1 MENNVSSIDGKIGVV
16 IIKEGDYFI
25 ANSPALDL
33 SSFGKTEKKAISNFK
48 EALGLFIEKKT
59 LSCYLVDKKAANSTK
74 EIFSKSI
81 GLYAFICKIMIS
93 NHFPLSF
100 LVLAKIDLIID

>member
-48 EALGLFIEKKT
+48 EALGLFIESCIEKKT
-59 LSCYLVDKKAANSTK
+59 LKKVLVSCGWSEKRKQLIPPEIISTQQ
-74 EIFSKSI
+74 IPI
-81 GLYAFICKIMIS
+81 GRYAG
-93 NHFPLSF
+93 
-100 LVLAKIDLIID
+100 V

>member
-48 EALGLFIEKKT
+48 EAPLGFCYRIFIEKKT
-59 LSCYLVDKKAANSTK
+59 KKRKFLGSKKLLKANPLKSLK
-74 EIFSKSI
+74 KISK
-81 GLYAFICKIMIS
+81 K
-93 NHFPLSF
+93 
-100 LVLAKIDLIID
+100 